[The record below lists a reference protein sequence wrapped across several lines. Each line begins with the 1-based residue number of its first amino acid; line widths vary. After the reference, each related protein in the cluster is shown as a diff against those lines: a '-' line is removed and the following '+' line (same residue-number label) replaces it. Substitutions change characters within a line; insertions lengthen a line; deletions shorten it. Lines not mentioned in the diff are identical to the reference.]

1 MFNTGQVLHT
11 HRPLHTTHHVT
22 IMKNLLGT
30 LASATLFATMYH
42 APYATILT
50 ILALIVLSDIWT
62 SIAPTTPVSRADDKA
77 AWDAIFE
84 EPDPIEPA
92 APEPAETIT
101 RAELTAAWDATRA
114 EIATIFVEPESV
126 EDEEPIVLSYRDI
139 QHEIKARYTASQRKE
154 LGIKLNASRAVLES
168 WL

>member
-1 MFNTGQVLHT
+1 
-11 HRPLHTTHHVT
+11 
-22 IMKNLLGT
+22 MKNLLGT

-62 SIAPTTPVSRADDKA
+62 SIAPTTPALPATRADDKA

-84 EPDPIEPA
+84 DPDPV
-92 APEPAETIT
+92 
-101 RAELTAAWDATRA
+101 D
-114 EIATIFVEPESV
+114 
-126 EDEEPIVLSYRDI
+126 DEEPIVLSYRDI